1 MTITP
6 TSLRIVGREF
16 EVKMLDEYEGQ
27 VGGVD
32 HPSCTINIKSGQQ
45 KLLEADTILH
55 EAVHVLDEIFQ
66 LGLTERHVYCLTGG
80 IIALLRDNP
89 ELVKYLQDAIAN
101 PRNV

>member
-1 MTITP
+1 MTIAP

-16 EVKMLDEYEGQ
+16 EVKMLDEYDGQ

>member
-1 MTITP
+1 MTTAP
-6 TSLRIVGREF
+6 TSLRIIGREF

-32 HPSCTINIKSGQQ
+32 HPTCTINIKSGQQ

-55 EAVHVLDEIFQ
+55 ESLHVLDEIFQ
-66 LGLTERHVYCLTGG
+66 LSLTERHVYCLTGG

-89 ELVKYLQDAIAN
+89 DFVKYLQHAIDN
-101 PRNV
+101 PRTV

>member
-1 MTITP
+1 MTIAP
-6 TSLRIVGREF
+6 TSLRIIGREF
-16 EVKMLDEYEGQ
+16 EVKMLDQYEGQ

-66 LGLTERHVYCLTGG
+66 LNLTERHVYCLTGG

-89 ELVKYLQDAIAN
+89 EFVRYLQDAIAN

>member
-1 MTITP
+1 MIAP

-32 HPSCTINIKSGQQ
+32 FPSCTINIKSGQQ
-45 KLLEADTILH
+45 KLLEVDTILH
-55 EAVHVLDEIFQ
+55 ESLHVLDEIFQ
-66 LGLTERHVYCLTGG
+66 LSLTERHVYCLTGG

-89 ELVKYLQDAIAN
+89 VFVKYIQDAIDN
-101 PRNV
+101 PRTV

>member
-1 MTITP
+1 MIAP
-6 TSLRIVGREF
+6 TSLRIIGREF
-16 EVKMLDEYEGQ
+16 EVKMLDQYEGQ

-32 HPSCTINIKSGQQ
+32 HQSCTINIKSGQQ

-66 LGLTERHVYCLTGG
+66 LNLTERHVYCLTGG

-89 ELVKYLQDAIAN
+89 EFVRYLQDAIAN
-101 PRNV
+101 PRTV

>member
-1 MTITP
+1 MTTAP

-32 HPSCTINIKSGQQ
+32 FPSCTINIKSGQQ

-55 EAVHVLDEIFQ
+55 ESLHVLDEIFQ
-66 LGLTERHVYCLTGG
+66 LSLTERHVYCLTGG
-80 IIALLRDNP
+80 IIALLRDNQAF
-89 ELVKYLQDAIAN
+89 VKYIQDAIDN
-101 PRNV
+101 PRTV

>member
-1 MTITP
+1 MTIAP

-89 ELVKYLQDAIAN
+89 EFVKYLQDAIAN

>member
-1 MTITP
+1 MTTAP

-32 HPSCTINIKSGQQ
+32 HPACTINIKSGQQ
-45 KLLEADTILH
+45 KLLEADTIVH
-55 EAVHVLDEIFQ
+55 EALHVLDEIFQ
-66 LGLTERHVYCLTGG
+66 LNLTERHVYCLAGG

-89 ELVKYLQDAIAN
+89 TMIDYLKDAIEN
-101 PRNV
+101 PRKV